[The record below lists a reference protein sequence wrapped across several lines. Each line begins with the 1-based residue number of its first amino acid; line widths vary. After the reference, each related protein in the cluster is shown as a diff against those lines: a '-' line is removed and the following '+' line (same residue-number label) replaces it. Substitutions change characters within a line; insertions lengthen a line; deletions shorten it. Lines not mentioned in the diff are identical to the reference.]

1 MSLRWTE
8 EELEDYRRRIRETV
22 ERANGAFRDTA
33 DSMRKFA
40 EGEGTSSDPPQA
52 AAHLPHSAEQ
62 SEAEAPAH
70 RLSGAETRHRG
81 KADRGGAYKGKALE
95 MVPTED
101 EEQMALFT
109 WAHHMAVTGKH
120 PELFRLFH
128 VPNGGSRGPA
138 EAGRFKAMGV
148 RPGVPDVFLDVPRG
162 DFHGLRIEMK
172 RRRGGELSE
181 AQADWIDYYNQIGYR
196 AVVCYGWDEA
206 RRAIEEYMSTEK
218 GGTP

>member
-8 EELEDYRRRIRETV
+8 EELEEYQRRIRETV
-22 ERANGAFRDTA
+22 ERANGALRDTA
-33 DSMRKFA
+33 ESLRKFA

-52 AAHLPHSAEQ
+52 AAHLHHSAEQ

-81 KADRGGAYKGKALE
+81 KADRSGAYKGKAME

-101 EEQMALFT
+101 EEQMALFD
-109 WAHHMAVTGKH
+109 WARVNEAKW
-120 PELFRLFH
+120 PELARLFH

-148 RPGVPDVFLDVPRG
+148 KAGVPDVFLEVPRG
-162 DFHGLRIEMK
+162 GLHGLRIEMK
-172 RRRGGELSE
+172 RRRGGKVSE
-181 AQADWIDYYNQIGYR
+181 DQTDWIDYYNSNGYR
-196 AVVCYGWDEA
+196 AAVCYGWDEA
-206 RRAIEEYMSTEK
+206 RSVIEEYLERRE
-218 GGTP
+218 

>member
-22 ERANGAFRDTA
+22 ERANGALRDTA
-33 DSMRKFA
+33 DSLRKFA

-52 AAHLPHSAEQ
+52 AAHLPH
-62 SEAEAPAH
+62 
-70 RLSGAETRHRG
+70 RG
-81 KADRGGAYKGKALE
+81 KAME

-109 WAHHMAVTGKH
+109 WANHMAVSGH
-120 PELFRLFH
+120 LPELARLFH

-148 RPGVPDVFLDVPRG
+148 KRGVPDVFLDVPRG
-162 DFHGLRIEMK
+162 GFHGLRIEMK
-172 RRRGGELSE
+172 RRRGGVLSDD
-181 AQADWIDYYNQIGYR
+181 QADWIDWYNSIGYR
-196 AVVCYGWDEA
+196 AAVCYGWDEA
-206 RRAIEEYMSTEK
+206 REVIEDYLR
-218 GGTP
+218 GGGEDG